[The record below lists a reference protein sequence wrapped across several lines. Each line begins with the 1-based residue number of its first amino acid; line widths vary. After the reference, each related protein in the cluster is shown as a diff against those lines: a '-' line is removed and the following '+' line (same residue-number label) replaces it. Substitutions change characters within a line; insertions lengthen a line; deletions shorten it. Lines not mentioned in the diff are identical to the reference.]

1 MHTLLTAVRRLLP
14 LAALSGLSLAA
25 ATTCTASSPWVQSFN
40 SNATLSS
47 VQNHAYVTD
56 PGTVTNTWG
65 KYTFWQDIDHTGN
78 GGYALFLNVANFE
91 NRSGALLSTPRV
103 LFQQVLNVPAGSQ
116 LNYQNYARTHAT
128 APAQLRYEFLDTAS
142 GTLLARTD
150 GSVLTT
156 GYTLQSVPAF
166 TAPGAQVTLRI
177 LTLKDG
183 VSGDANVLKLDDL
196 KLSCVPQAQLTLT
209 KGSNGPWTVGQSGA
223 AYTLT
228 VRNSGSAT
236 TAGLV
241 TVKDQLPAGI
251 TAPASFTP
259 ASGWTCATS
268 AGTVT
273 CTGTPNLAAGASVTL
288 SVPVSVGLGAVGT
301 ITNRASVGGG
311 SDPNPIPDPAT
322 CTSTAGQCA
331 TATTTVTTPAPP
343 APVTGTCTVSAP
355 FTRTFDTNAPSGEVR
370 NHTYLSDPTVVNAT
384 DGTYTFWKDID
395 HTGNGGFAL
404 FLNVANFEGKNG
416 GALSTP
422 RVLFEQQITV
432 PAGAELSYSNWVR
445 SHSSTATQLRYVFR
459 DAGGSVLQQVDGALV
474 TTGYTLQSVP
484 TFTSPGSQVT
494 LQILTL
500 KDGTSADA
508 NVLKL
513 DDLSLSCP
521 VPARPQLTLTKTSN
535 GPWTPLQSG
544 ATYTLTVKNDSAV
557 TSSGAVTVKDLLPT
571 GISAPASFTPASGWT
586 CVTSAGAVTCTG
598 TPNLAAGAGVALS
611 VPVTVAA
618 EAVGTVTNRASV
630 GGGGDP
636 DPIPDPATCTSTGG
650 QCATTTT
657 TVTVPTAAPTCEK
670 VYALTVTPG
679 GSTLDGVSINELDVT
694 GNVIGTQIAA
704 IGGTSATLAISPD
717 ARRFFVATDDNRLRV
732 YEPATR
738 TWYAGGTFSGVSGR
752 LVRMAVTSS
761 GAGYAMDGGG
771 NLWSFTTGSSSGYA
785 VTALGQV
792 TSVSSGAPSFQD
804 NGDFF
809 ADSSGK
815 LYMIS
820 AVTGSTSI
828 DLWLITPAGS
838 SASAEYLG
846 SFSNPSQNSQFNGIA
861 ASPSGIYAR
870 DNLGRLVK
878 LDLVNVTY
886 MPVGSPSLGSTDLAS
901 CTYPVLAPSLGA
913 VKSVTKVAGT
923 TGDRVQPGDTLE
935 YRVVIRNSG
944 TLPAGGVTFTDAL
957 PAGTTYVPGSARVNG
972 ASTTVTNGA
981 STNLGGA
988 AYPFAQPVGICSGP
1002 TTACTTQVLK
1012 IDSTP
1017 AALDNEA
1024 VVTFRVTVNAPASYP
1039 ASVRNTAL
1047 ARYAGGPTGGV
1058 PSNEVVTPVFEPAK
1072 LTVTKTVQNITRG
1085 GPVGTSSSGNPG
1097 DVLEYCIATTNVGG
1111 LNATNIIFSDTVPAN
1126 TAFTVGGFAPGQ
1138 DLRVITPA
1146 GTVYYTA
1153 AADGDAG
1160 LLSSGKVTVQGGSF
1174 VLAPT
1179 QTVTIC
1185 FRASIQ

>member
-1 MHTLLTAVRRLLP
+1 MRPRMHTLLTAVRRLLP

-25 ATTCTASSPWVQSFN
+25 ATTCAASSPWVQSFN
-40 SNATLSS
+40 SNAALSS
-47 VQNHAYVTD
+47 VQNHVYVTD

-196 KLSCVPQAQLTLT
+196 KLSCVPQAQLILT
-209 KGSNGPWTVGQSGA
+209 KG
-223 AYTLT
+223 
-228 VRNSGSAT
+228 
-236 TAGLV
+236 
-241 TVKDQLPAGI
+241 
-251 TAPASFTP
+251 
-259 ASGWTCATS
+259 
-268 AGTVT
+268 
-273 CTGTPNLAAGASVTL
+273 
-288 SVPVSVGLGAVGT
+288 
-301 ITNRASVGGG
+301 
-311 SDPNPIPDPAT
+311 
-322 CTSTAGQCA
+322 
-331 TATTTVTTPAPP
+331 
-343 APVTGTCTVSAP
+343 
-355 FTRTFDTNAPSGEVR
+355 
-370 NHTYLSDPTVVNAT
+370 
-384 DGTYTFWKDID
+384 
-395 HTGNGGFAL
+395 
-404 FLNVANFEGKNG
+404 
-416 GALSTP
+416 
-422 RVLFEQQITV
+422 
-432 PAGAELSYSNWVR
+432 
-445 SHSSTATQLRYVFR
+445 
-459 DAGGSVLQQVDGALV
+459 
-474 TTGYTLQSVP
+474 
-484 TFTSPGSQVT
+484 
-494 LQILTL
+494 
-500 KDGTSADA
+500 
-508 NVLKL
+508 
-513 DDLSLSCP
+513 
-521 VPARPQLTLTKTSN
+521 SN

-544 ATYTLTVKNDSAV
+544 ATYTLTVRNSGSA
-557 TSSGAVTVKDLLPT
+557 TSAGLVTVKDQLPT
-571 GISAPASFTPASGWT
+571 GITAPASFTPASGWT

-598 TPNLAAGAGVALS
+598 TPNLAPGSSVTLT

-771 NLWSFTTGSSSGYA
+771 NLWSFTTGASSGYA

-846 SFSNPSQNSQFNGIA
+846 SFSNPGQNSQFNGIA

-981 STNLGGA
+981 STSLGGA

-1002 TTACTTQVLK
+1002 TAACTTQVLK

-1085 GPVGTSSSGNPG
+1085 GAASTSSSGNPG

-1138 DLRVITPA
+1138 DLRVTTPA